1 MYESYLFVY
10 LDFGNIK
17 KTGNVLPHFVK
28 NIKSDGKKVVEQLY
42 VQSLNEEPSGNEATL
57 FTRYTN
63 SCLRMNKNHNSL

>member
-1 MYESYLFVY
+1 MSS
-10 LDFGNIK
+10 
-17 KTGNVLPHFVK
+17 HFVK

-42 VQSLNEEPSGNEATL
+42 VQSLNEEPSGNEVTL